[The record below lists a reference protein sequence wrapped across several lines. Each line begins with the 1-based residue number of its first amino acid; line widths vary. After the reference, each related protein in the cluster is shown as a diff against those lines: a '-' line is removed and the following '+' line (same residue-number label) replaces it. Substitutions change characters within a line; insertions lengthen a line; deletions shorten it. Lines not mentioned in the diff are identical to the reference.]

1 MAASKKKAAKSLSFG
16 EAVSEVEE
24 ILSGLE
30 DDNVDID
37 KLGEEVK
44 RAVELIQICRG
55 KLEKT
60 DAEVRH
66 LVEGLQSAG
75 TSESETNETT
85 AAGEDATDLP
95 F

>member
-1 MAASKKKAAKSLSFG
+1 MAASKKKPAKNLSFG
-16 EAVSEVEE
+16 EAVTEVEE

-37 KLGEEVK
+37 KLGEEVR
-44 RAVELIQICRG
+44 RAVELIQVCRG

-60 DAEVRH
+60 DAEVRQ
-66 LVEGLQSAG
+66 LVEGLQASPAG
-75 TSESETNETT
+75 DGASEENV
-85 AAGEDATDLP
+85 P

>member
-1 MAASKKKAAKSLSFG
+1 MAASKKKPAKNLSFG
-16 EAVSEVEE
+16 DAVAEVDE

-37 KLGEEVK
+37 KLGEEVR
-44 RAVELIQICRG
+44 RAVELIQVCRG

-60 DAEVRH
+60 DAEVRQ
-66 LVEGLQSAG
+66 LVEGLQAPADAG
-75 TSESETNETT
+75 DVSDKEV
-85 AAGEDATDLP
+85 P

>member
-1 MAASKKKAAKSLSFG
+1 VAASKKKPVKNLSFG
-16 EAVSEVEE
+16 EAVTEVEE

-37 KLGEEVK
+37 KLGEEVR
-44 RAVELIQICRG
+44 RAVELIQVCRG

-60 DAEVRH
+60 DAEVRQ
-66 LVEGLQSAG
+66 LVQGLQTPAVDDD
-75 TSESETNETT
+75 TDK
-85 AAGEDATDLP
+85 EDVP

>member
-1 MAASKKKAAKSLSFG
+1 MAASKKKPVKSLSFG
-16 EAVSEVEE
+16 EAVTEVEE

-37 KLGEEVK
+37 KLGEEVR
-44 RAVELIQICRG
+44 RAVELIQVCRG

-60 DAEVRH
+60 DAEVRQ
-66 LVEGLQSAG
+66 LVEGLQTG
-75 TSESETNETT
+75 
-85 AAGEDATDLP
+85 AAADDADEENVP

>member
-1 MAASKKKAAKSLSFG
+1 MAASKKKPAKNLSFG
-16 EAVSEVEE
+16 EAVAEVED

-37 KLGEEVK
+37 KLGEEVR
-44 RAVELIQICRG
+44 RAVELIQVCRG

-60 DAEVRH
+60 DKEVRQ
-66 LVEGLQSAG
+66 LVEGLQAPAAADDS
-75 TSESETNETT
+75 SNE
-85 AAGEDATDLP
+85 EVP

>member
-1 MAASKKKAAKSLSFG
+1 MAASKKKPAKNLSFG
-16 EAVSEVEE
+16 EAVAEVED

-37 KLGEEVK
+37 KLGEEVR
-44 RAVELIQICRG
+44 RAVELIQVCRG

-60 DAEVRH
+60 DAEVRQ
-66 LVEGLQSAG
+66 LVEGLQAPGGDDAS
-75 TSESETNETT
+75 
-85 AAGEDATDLP
+85 GEEEAP

>member
-1 MAASKKKAAKSLSFG
+1 MAASKKKPVKNLSFG
-16 EAVSEVEE
+16 EAVTEVEE

-37 KLGEEVK
+37 KLGEEVR
-44 RAVELIQICRG
+44 RAVELIQVCRD

-60 DAEVRH
+60 DTEVRQ
-66 LVEGLQSAG
+66 LVKGLQAP
-75 TSESETNETT
+75 
-85 AAGEDATDLP
+85 AAGDTPDQEDVP

>member
-1 MAASKKKAAKSLSFG
+1 MAASKKKPARNLSFG
-16 EAVSEVEE
+16 EAVAEVED

-37 KLGEEVK
+37 KLGEEVR
-44 RAVELIQICRG
+44 RAVELIQVCRG

-60 DAEVRH
+60 DAEVRQ
-66 LVEGLQSAG
+66 LVEGLQ
-75 TSESETNETT
+75 T
-85 AAGEDATDLP
+85 AAADDSADKEDVP

>member
-1 MAASKKKAAKSLSFG
+1 
-16 EAVSEVEE
+16 VEE

-37 KLGEEVK
+37 KLGEEVR
-44 RAVELIQICRG
+44 RAVELIQVCRG

-60 DAEVRH
+60 DAEVRQ
-66 LVEGLQSAG
+66 LVEGLQTG
-75 TSESETNETT
+75 
-85 AAGEDATDLP
+85 AAADDADEENVP

>member
-1 MAASKKKAAKSLSFG
+1 MAASKKKPAKNLSFG
-16 EAVSEVEE
+16 DAVAEVEE

-37 KLGEEVK
+37 KLGEEVR
-44 RAVELIQICRG
+44 RAVELIQVCRG

-60 DAEVRH
+60 DAEVRQ
-66 LVEGLQSAG
+66 LVEGLQAPADAG
-75 TSESETNETT
+75 DVSDKEV
-85 AAGEDATDLP
+85 P